1 MRNSFAEQPNE
12 ESSPDVK
19 KVDKFV
25 NNRYKQ
31 LPTLSKKT
39 DSRTSSAKKVST
51 PPKGFPPKHLV
62 ETVMPKPNLDLE
74 KSKVIVTKSTP
85 KKLFTI
91 ASDKS

>member
-51 PPKGFPPKHLV
+51 PPKGFPPKV
-62 ETVMPKPNLDLE
+62 ETVKPKPNLDLE
-74 KSKVIVTKSTP
+74 KNKVVVTKSTP